1 MVSWYYITNIIIIT
15 LLCIQQQGID
25 FINNVMSRIK
35 TSTDTKSSIT
45 DTDLVIEAI
54 VENLEIKRSLFA
66 DMDSAAPQLVYI
78 WII

>member
-1 MVSWYYITNIIIIT
+1 
-15 LLCIQQQGID
+15 
-25 FINNVMSRIK
+25 MSRIK